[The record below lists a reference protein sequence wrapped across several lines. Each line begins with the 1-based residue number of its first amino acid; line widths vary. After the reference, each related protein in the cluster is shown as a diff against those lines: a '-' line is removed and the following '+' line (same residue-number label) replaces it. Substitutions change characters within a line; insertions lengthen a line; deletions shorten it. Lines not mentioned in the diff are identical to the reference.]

1 MSVHAFIPSAAAAPS
16 PGATVELDDEES
28 RYLVRVRRLRVG
40 QALELFDGHG
50 GAWAATLI
58 DAGRRARVE
67 VGPALT
73 LVEPPTRILLL
84 GLPDQAAILEALTG
98 ASELGAT
105 QVVFV
110 ACERSQ
116 GRVPSP
122 ARLDRVLRAAQRQ
135 CGRPRPPAL
144 LGAPPDEPLDLQRAL
159 RHRAELPGVFA
170 WEALRGP
177 NEQPEPQDLAAGLR
191 LLVGPEGGL
200 SQAEAELIRAA
211 GFRALSLGP
220 WILRTAT
227 AVVALLAKSQQL
239 GGQSTGLAKT
249 SARSS
254 AAKIRPA

>member
-1 MSVHAFIPSAAAAPS
+1 MSVRAFIPAAAAAPS
-16 PGATVELDDEES
+16 SGATVELDDEES

-58 DAGRRARVE
+58 NAGRRARVE

-159 RHRAELPGVFA
+159 QHRAELPGMFA

-177 NEQPEPQDLAAGLR
+177 HEPPHEPLQPEDLAAGLR

-239 GGQSTGLAKT
+239 DGRGVA
-249 SARSS
+249 
-254 AAKIRPA
+254 PP